1 MYDIIIIGGG
11 IGGLNTAL
19 KLSNKKILLLDER
32 KYWGGRI
39 NTNKQPQYEIGAAR
53 FSNKHKILNKLIK
66 KYRLKTIPLSKNID
80 FLDKEKGM
88 IQNVNILLDNYF
100 LELIKKSKKWEQ
112 SKLKSMTLYDFMNNC
127 NDIKLTN
134 KMIDIFGY
142 YSEIKEMNA
151 YDALNT
157 FSIDF
162 VNTKYFCLQNGLSE
176 LCNKIIEDIKVK
188 GGICINNTRVIDV
201 KKINNNILIE
211 TNKEVYKCKKV
222 VFSIKGQQL
231 KQFDILKPIHKY
243 TKCLYN
249 AELLRIYAKYPIRN
263 NGVWF
268 SSIRRTTTNSF
279 LRQIIPIDYEK
290 GLIMIS
296 YTDGNDIKSF
306 KDKNGKIMNDIK
318 IKSLISNELNNLF
331 GNIPQP
337 TYFKVHYWEIGAHH
351 WKPGYDSE
359 EIHNK
364 MINPIDN
371 IYICGEAFSK
381 KQAWIEGALET
392 SESVIKSI

>member
-1 MYDIIIIGGG
+1 MYDVIIIGGG

-19 KLSNKKILLLDER
+19 NLPNKKILLLDER
-32 KYWGGRI
+32 NYWGGRI
-39 NTNKQPQYEIGAAR
+39 YTNKQPQYEIGAAR

-66 KYRLKTIPLSKNID
+66 KYRLNTIPLSKHID
-80 FLDKEKGM
+80 FLDKEKG
-88 IQNVNILLDNYF
+88 IIKNVNIILDNYF
-100 LELIKKSKKWEQ
+100 FELIKISKKWET
-112 SKLKSMTLYDFMNNC
+112 SKLKKMTLYEFMNSI
-127 NDIKLTN
+127 NDTKTN
-134 KMIDIFGY
+134 KMIELFGY

-162 VNTKYFCLQNGLSE
+162 VNIQYFCLQNGLSE
-176 LCNKIIEDIKVK
+176 LCNKMIEEIVSQ

-211 TNKEVYKCKKV
+211 TNKEVYKCKKI

-249 AELLRIYAKYPIRN
+249 AELLRIYAKYPIRK

-268 SSIRRTTTNSF
+268 THIRRTTTNSF

-296 YTDGNDIKSF
+296 YTDGNDINIF
-306 KDKNGKIMNDIK
+306 KDKTGKIINDSK

-351 WKPGYDSE
+351 WKPGYDSD

-381 KQAWIEGALET
+381 KQAWVEGALET
-392 SESVIKSI
+392 SESVIKSIK